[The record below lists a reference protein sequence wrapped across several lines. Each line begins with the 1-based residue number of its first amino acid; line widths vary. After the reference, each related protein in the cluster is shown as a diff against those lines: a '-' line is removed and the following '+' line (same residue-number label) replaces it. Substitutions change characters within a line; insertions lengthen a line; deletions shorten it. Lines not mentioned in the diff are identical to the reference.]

1 MSRLRSAFRGFKTPP
16 GIQHVVLQMLK
27 SKTTS
32 VADWQKDVTLMF
44 DEMSEAHDNHIWAYM
59 PILTPPHNLPS
70 TPADMNLKEKE
81 KWLNSP

>member
-1 MSRLRSAFRGFKTPP
+1 
-16 GIQHVVLQMLK
+16 
-27 SKTTS
+27 
-32 VADWQKDVTLMF
+32 MF

-81 KWLNSP
+81 NLLSS